1 MKKGVYKNSQYFFTK
16 TRYPHKDC
24 YEKLDED
31 RLYQLSQKCV
41 TYRKY
46 ELRSIL
52 HFSLGEIGMGRNI
65 MCFLS
70 WLACFLFFANIG
82 YRACPSKVFECISSV
97 CGFYGD

>member
-1 MKKGVYKNSQYFFTK
+1 MIKGVYKNFQYFFTK

-24 YEKLDED
+24 YAKLNGD

-41 TYRKY
+41 TYRKHIH
-46 ELRSIL
+46 RSIL
-52 HFSLGEIGMGRNI
+52 HLSLGEIGMGRNI

-82 YRACPSKVFECISSV
+82 YRACPSKVFEYISSV